1 MENGK
6 VLSVFSE
13 VVDPKLIWLGTKIF
27 ALLGIGIFVFFALSI
42 FRQTQLMDK
51 VLKIAIAP
59 SFKTIALIYL
69 ILTLTYFFL
78 AFLIL

>member
-1 MENGK
+1 MNNNN
-6 VLSVFSE
+6 VLSAFTE
-13 VVDPKLIWLGTKIF
+13 IVDPKLIWLGTKIF
-27 ALLGIGIFVFFALSI
+27 ALIGIGIFVFFALSI

-51 VLKIAIAP
+51 VLKISITP
-59 SFKTIALIYL
+59 SFKTIALVYL